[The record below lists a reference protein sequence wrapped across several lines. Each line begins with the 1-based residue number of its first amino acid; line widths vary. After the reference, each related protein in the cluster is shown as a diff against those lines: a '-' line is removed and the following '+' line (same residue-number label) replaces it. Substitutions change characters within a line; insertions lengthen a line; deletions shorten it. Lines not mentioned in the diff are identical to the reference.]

1 MKNLIYFTLIVGF
14 TLFNCSSSD
23 DSSNPDPIPTELY
36 FPPIDSDVWET
47 STLSELNWSES
58 GLQPLLDFVDEKG
71 SKSFIILKDGKIAV
85 EWYSDDFSVTEN
97 HTWNSAAKTL
107 TAYTV
112 GIAQEEGFL
121 NINDSSK
128 DYLGDNWSN
137 MTGIQEENVTVL
149 NHLTMTTGL
158 DYTVPHNSCTEQT
171 DLLYK
176 NEPGAYWYYHNA
188 TYRLNLE
195 IVVGATKMAFKDYF
209 NEKLKNKIGMQG
221 TWVPFGC
228 FDLYLSTARSM
239 ARFGLL
245 NLNNGVWD
253 NTTILSD
260 KTYLNAMTNTSQNL
274 NKSYGYLWWLNGK
287 DGFKLPQFEDDFTGK
302 LIPNAPDDLYAGLG
316 KDDQKVYIVPSEGLV
331 VVRMGDNAGS
341 SIFGPSSFDNELW
354 LKINALIN

>member
-1 MKNLIYFTLIVGF
+1 
-14 TLFNCSSSD
+14 
-23 DSSNPDPIPTELY
+23 
-36 FPPIDSDVWET
+36 
-47 STLSELNWSES
+47 
-58 GLQPLLDFVDEKG
+58 
-71 SKSFIILKDGKIAV
+71 
-85 EWYSDDFSVTEN
+85 
-97 HTWNSAAKTL
+97 
-107 TAYTV
+107 
-112 GIAQEEGFL
+112 
-121 NINDSSK
+121 
-128 DYLGDNWSN
+128 
-137 MTGIQEENVTVL
+137 
-149 NHLTMTTGL
+149 
-158 DYTVPHNSCTEQT
+158 
-171 DLLYK
+171 
-176 NEPGAYWYYHNA
+176 
-188 TYRLNLE
+188 
-195 IVVGATKMAFKDYF
+195 
-209 NEKLKNKIGMQG
+209 
-221 TWVPFGC
+221 
-228 FDLYLSTARSM
+228 M